1 MNNGKF
7 LIIEDNVTIGQNCSF
22 GHNVVI
28 HSGTVIGDDV
38 VVADNTVLG
47 KRPFKSAMSVT
58 TTEADF
64 EPLIIGDGVKIGAG
78 CVLYCGCKIGRSCF
92 LGDMASVRE
101 DVSIGEKTV
110 IGKSVT
116 VENKCTIGSFVKIE
130 TGAYIT
136 AISVIEDYC
145 FIAPM
150 VTFSNDNYLGRT
162 EERKKYFKGPTLKR
176 GARIGAN
183 ATILPGKVLGE
194 DCLVAAGS
202 VVTKDV
208 DPGVIVAGVPARYF
222 GEVKEEQRVERN
234 RGRKRLG

>member
-1 MNNGKF
+1 MTMGQNVV
-7 LIIEDNVTIGQNCSF
+7 IEENVTIGQNCSF

-47 KRPFKSAMSVT
+47 KQPFKSAVSAT
-58 TTEADF
+58 TTDTTLT
-64 EPLIIGDGVKIGAG
+64 PLVIGNGVKIGAG
-78 CVLYCGCKIGRSCF
+78 CVIYSGCKLGDNCF

-116 VENKCTIGSFVKIE
+116 VENKCTIGAFVKIE

-136 AISVIEDYC
+136 AISTIEDHC

-162 EERKKYFKGPTLKR
+162 EERKKHFKGPILKR
-176 GARIGAN
+176 AARIGAN

-208 DPGVIVAGVPARYF
+208 EPGVIVAGVPAKYF
-222 GEVKEEQRVERN
+222 GKVKEEQR
-234 RGRKRLG
+234 RKEC